1 MFFFVLTAPIYL
13 WLTPRKSVL
22 KTKNILGVNVLDI
35 LSKVGFKYSGGQ
47 LTYRGKLVDGT
58 NLVTH
63 LASKLGIHHPAIA
76 EYYQNYATPE
86 KTKKLIDE
94 FVAKTFGGS
103 EIDISKI
110 KFDKNLPYTYDQIK
124 IFRDQNNSRVRRVI
138 FPSGTIHKIDSAE
151 LDNQL
156 ASDLGEY
163 AKEYMQEY
171 CIRGKVGYYPGVKQL
186 TMVKDDV
193 VYLNTWKAPSWL
205 SCDLPTYEVVKFRQF
220 MEYIFPDIIDLKF
233 GYAWIR
239 DVVEKKAGCVLIL
252 AGTPG
257 FGKNLFVER
266 ILRSLVGTSNYT
278 SASRG
283 EAKGGKFHGGLDEC
297 RIRFY
302 DELQLNGPMRNDIK
316 GFMNE
321 IATIEKKGV
330 DLDAPKAMHASFIIA
345 NNDPSKVQL
354 EPDDRKFW
362 APRLPTIPLLEQF
375 GGQVWIDE
383 FLEELNSDQAIKSIY
398 HMCVEGGFG
407 VESRFPHK
415 NEVFYSYCINSLP
428 AVIRHIIKLLEMNP
442 CVESRDV
449 PKTRLEPYEIKGYL
463 EEYAIKSGKPIADFE
478 DVGKGRYK
486 ITRPGF
492 NPNAET
498 ENL

>member
-1 MFFFVLTAPIYL
+1 
-13 WLTPRKSVL
+13 
-22 KTKNILGVNVLDI
+22 VLDI
-35 LSKVGFKYSGGQ
+35 LSKVGFKYSDGQ
-47 LTYRGKLVDGT
+47 LTYRGKVINESNLAEHLV
-58 NLVTH
+58 
-63 LASKLGIHHPAIA
+63 AKLGVTHPAIA
-76 EYYQNYATPE
+76 EYYQNHSGAE
-86 KTKKLIDE
+86 KTKKLLEE
-94 FVAKTFGGS
+94 FIAKNFKES
-103 EIDISKI
+103 VLDISKI
-110 KFDKNLPYTYDQIK
+110 KFDKNLPYTYDQVK

-138 FPSGTIHKIDSAE
+138 YPSGTIHKIDSAE

-156 ASDLGEY
+156 AGDLGEF

-171 CIRGKVGYYPGVKQL
+171 CIRGKVGYYPGVRQL

-205 SCDLPTYEVVKFRQF
+205 SCDLPIYQVDKFIQF
-220 MEYIFPDIIDLKF
+220 MEYIFPDSVDLKF

-239 DVVEKKAGCVLIL
+239 DAGEKKAGCVLIL

-266 ILRSLVGTSNYT
+266 ILRALVGASNYT

-283 EAKGGKFHGGLDEC
+283 EARGGKFHGGLDEC

-362 APRLPTIPLLEQF
+362 APRLPTIPLLEKF

-383 FLEELNSDQAIKSIY
+383 FVEELNSDQALKSIY
-398 HMCVEGGFG
+398 DICVERGFG

-428 AVIRHIIKLLEMNP
+428 PVIRHILKLLETNP
-442 CVESRDV
+442 CVESREV
-449 PKTRLEPYEIKGYL
+449 PKTRLEPYEIKECL
-463 EEYAIKSGKPIADFE
+463 DEYAIKSGKRVADFH

-486 ITRPGF
+486 ITRPGLD
-492 NPNAET
+492 PNKE
-498 ENL
+498 LDSL